1 MRKTLTALAT
11 AATVAVAA
19 VATPT
24 AAEARHFGWG
34 GPALFGG
41 LVAGA
46 LISGA
51 FAPRYYDYSP
61 GYYGYYGGPGPY
73 YSCWRRAWNGWRV
86 VHYRVC

>member
-1 MRKTLTALAT
+1 MRKTLTAVAT
-11 AATVAVAA
+11 AATVAIAA

-24 AAEARHFGWG
+24 AADAHRFGWG

-51 FAPRYYDYSP
+51 FAPRYYDYGP
-61 GYYGYYGGPGPY
+61 GYYSYGPGP

>member
-1 MRKTLTALAT
+1 MRKTLIALAT

-24 AAEARHFGWG
+24 VAEARHFGFG

-46 LISGA
+46 LLSGA
-51 FAPRYYDYSP
+51 FAPRYYGYYP
-61 GYYGYYGGPGPY
+61 GYYGYNGPGPY
-73 YSCWRRAWNGWRV
+73 YGCWRRAWNGWRV